1 MISIM
6 FLFLSEEAFKS
17 DGCHEEKFKAVLD
30 KTEAMIVRSANFYSG
45 IIEMSTRRGSYECAR
60 YSFLLDKNGHPMD
73 VRLEESSDSFP
84 MNFASRQTLV
94 NYVFDQKTWVI
105 GQRLMMLF
113 SDIVGRAPP
122 PPSEVIPDEQLRRS
136 NTSGSRSRGIQKVT
150 R

>member
-1 MISIM
+1 MISVM
-6 FLFLSEEAFKS
+6 FLLLSEAAFKS
-17 DGCHEEKFKAVLD
+17 DGCHEEKFTAILD

-45 IIEMSTRRGSYECAR
+45 IIEMPTRRGSYECAR
-60 YSFLLDKNGHPMD
+60 YSFLLDESGHPTD

-94 NYVFDQKTWVI
+94 NYVFDRKAWTT
-105 GQRLMMLF
+105 GHRLMMLF

-136 NTSGSRSRGIQKVT
+136 KIQM
-150 R
+150 